1 LSRNSDRLGIKNQ
14 GTQQPPVPEMM
25 QQESALNFSVPTEF
39 VELPSQGKNYPEDH
53 PLHDTDS
60 VEIRFMTA
68 KDEDILTS
76 KTLLK
81 KGIALDRLLDN
92 IIVDKRINADN
103 LYIGD
108 RNALIVAARISG
120 YGELYETRVTCP
132 ACQTAADTS
141 FNLKDISLY
150 RGDNYEDYD
159 ISETENGTYMVK
171 LPHSKV
177 NVEVR
182 LLTGHDEKYLIK
194 WTENKRKNRL
204 PESPMTDQF
213 KVFVVSANGVTDQSQ
228 VHTFIET
235 MPAADSR
242 YLRQAYQ
249 KIVPNVDMRQEFSC
263 TACGFEQEM
272 EVPFTTD
279 FFWPKR

>member
-1 LSRNSDRLGIKNQ
+1 MSRNSDRLGIKNQ

-25 QQESALNFSVPTEF
+25 QQNNALNFSVPTEF
-39 VELPSQGKNYPEDH
+39 VELPSQGKNYPEGH
-53 PLHDTDS
+53 SLHGTDS

-81 KGIALDRLLDN
+81 KGLALDRLLEN
-92 IIVDKRINADN
+92 IIVDKSVRPDE

-120 YGELYETRVTCP
+120 YGELYETRATCP
-132 ACQTAADTS
+132 SCETAVDTA
-141 FNLKDISLY
+141 FNLKQIGVY
-150 RGDNYEDYD
+150 HGDEYEEHD
-159 ISETENGTYMVK
+159 ISETDNGTYIVK

-177 NVEVR
+177 NIEVR
-182 LLTGHDEKYLIK
+182 LLTGKDEKYLIK
-194 WTENKRKNRL
+194 WAENKRKNRL

-213 KVFVVSANGVTDQSQ
+213 KMFVVSANGVTDQGQ

-249 KIVPNVDMRQEFSC
+249 KIVPNVDMRQEFLC
-263 TACGFEQEM
+263 TACGFEQVM